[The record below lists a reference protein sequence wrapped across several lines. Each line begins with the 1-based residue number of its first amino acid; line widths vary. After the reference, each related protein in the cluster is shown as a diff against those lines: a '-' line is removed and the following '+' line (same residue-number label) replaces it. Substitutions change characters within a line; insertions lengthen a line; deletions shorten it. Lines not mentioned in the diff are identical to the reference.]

1 MSLISVGE
9 VSGRADVMG
18 SRTVQPAFIRPLR
31 RLRRTCGPAEVAG
44 NIRGEHVTRLTV
56 SKAVYE
62 PSPHPRKIAT
72 MADTAMNSASNPATH
87 TASTDLAA
95 ELRADVRRVSTLLG
109 ESLVRQHGPE
119 LLDLVEQ
126 VRLLTK
132 ESKEAARGG
141 AAATGPWSAH
151 DVVAQ
156 VRELLASLPLEQ
168 ATELVRAFAFYFHLV
183 NAAEQVHRVRGLRT
197 RPEKDGWLARAVSEI
212 AAQAGAGVLQDVVN
226 DLDVRPIFTAHPTE
240 ASRRSVLDK
249 IRKLSDVLAE
259 PTAEGTSA
267 RHRQDRQLSEII
279 DQMWQT
285 DELRQVRPTPVD
297 EARNAIYY
305 LSGILTDAM
314 PEMLTD
320 LSELLSEHGVS
331 LPPRNAP
338 IRFGSWI
345 GGDRDGNPN
354 VTAAVTREILQI
366 QNQHAIRI
374 SIAMIDE
381 LISVLSN
388 STALAG
394 VDQELLDSIDADL
407 KKLPG
412 LDRRVLEL
420 NAQEPY
426 RLKLTCIKAK
436 LINTGKRVAAGSAHE
451 PGRDYTAAEGLLAEL
466 EVLEVSLRKHS
477 AALAADGALARV
489 RRALASFGLHLATLD
504 IREHADHHHDAVGQL
519 MDRLG
524 GPGIRYAELS
534 RAERF
539 EVLGSELASR
549 RPLSGHP
556 IKLDGVADGTYDVFR
571 EIRRALRTYGPDVIE
586 TYIISM
592 TRGADDVLAAAV
604 LAREAGLVQ
613 IHGEAPYA
621 RIGFA
626 PLLETVEELRASA
639 EIVDLLL
646 SDPSYRDVVRLRGDV
661 QEIML
666 GYSDSNKESGVMTSQ
681 WEIHKTQ
688 RKLRDVAAKHGVRVR
703 LFHGRG
709 GSVGRGGGPTYAA
722 IMAQPHGVL
731 EGEIKFTE
739 QGEVISDKYSLPELA
754 RENLELSLAAVMQG
768 SALHRSPRTSEDQRE
783 RYGHVM
789 ETVSDAA
796 FDRYRSLIGDPD
808 LPAYFLASTPV
819 EQLGSLNIGSRPSK
833 RPDSGAGLGGLR
845 AIPWVFGWT
854 QSRQIVPGWFGVG
867 SGLMAAREAG
877 HGAELAEMMDGWQ
890 FFRSVLSNVEMTLAK
905 TDLDIAGY
913 YVDTLVPQE
922 LRHLFQAIRAEYELT
937 VTEIQNLTG
946 ENVLLDAQPELRRS
960 LEVRDQYLDPI
971 SYLQVE
977 LLRRIRSE
985 GSDDS
990 VSNAEIDQRLQRA
1003 MLITV
1008 NGVAAGLR
1016 NTG

>member
-1 MSLISVGE
+1 
-9 VSGRADVMG
+9 
-18 SRTVQPAFIRPLR
+18 
-31 RLRRTCGPAEVAG
+31 
-44 NIRGEHVTRLTV
+44 
-56 SKAVYE
+56 
-62 PSPHPRKIAT
+62 
-72 MADTAMNSASNPATH
+72 MAH
-87 TASTDLAA
+87 TAAHSEPDLAS

-109 ESLVRQHGPE
+109 ESLVRQHGPD
-119 LLDLVEQ
+119 LLELVEQ

-141 AAATGPWSAH
+141 ADATGPWSAH
-151 DVVAQ
+151 DVVEQ
-156 VRELLASLPLEQ
+156 VRELLGSLPIEQ
-168 ATELVRAFAFYFHLV
+168 ATDLVRAFAFYFHLA
-183 NAAEQVHRVRGLRT
+183 NAAEQVHRVRGLRN
-197 RPEKDGWLARAVSEI
+197 RDEKDGWLAKAVNDI
-212 AAQAGAGVLQDVVN
+212 AEQAGPAALQDAVN
-226 DLDVRPIFTAHPTE
+226 NLDVRPIFTAHPTE

-249 IRKLSDVLAE
+249 VRKLSDVLSE
-259 PTAEGTSA
+259 HTLEGTSA
-267 RHRQDRQLSEII
+267 RRRQDRQLAEVI

-305 LSGILTDAM
+305 LGNILTDAM
-314 PEMLTD
+314 PAMLTD
-320 LSELLSEHGVS
+320 FAELLGEHGVT
-331 LPPRNAP
+331 LAGQDAP

-366 QNQHAIRI
+366 QNQNAVRI
-374 SIAMIDE
+374 SIGMVDE
-381 LISVLSN
+381 LISILSN
-388 STALAG
+388 STALAD
-394 VDQELLDSIDADL
+394 VDQELMDSLEVDL
-407 KKLPG
+407 RNLPG
-412 LDRRVLEL
+412 LDKRVLEL

-436 LINTGKRVAAGSAHE
+436 LINTGKRVAAGSNHE
-451 PGRDYTAAEGLLAEL
+451 HGRDYSGTPEL
-466 EVLEVSLRKHS
+466 IDDLDLVESSLRNHS

-489 RRALASFGLHLATLD
+489 RRAVSSFGLHLATLD

-524 GPGIRYAELS
+524 GPGVRYAELS
-534 RAERF
+534 REQRF

-556 IKLDGVADGTYDVFR
+556 ITLDGAANGTYDVFR
-571 EIRRALRTYGPDVIE
+571 EIRRALKTYGPDVIE

-604 LAREAGLVQ
+604 LAREAGLVNVV
-613 IHGEAPYA
+613 GENPYA
-621 RIGFA
+621 KIGFA

-639 EIVDLLL
+639 EIIDQLLA
-646 SDPSYRDVVRLRGDV
+646 DASYRELVRLRGDV
-661 QEIML
+661 QEVML

-688 RKLRDVAAKHGVRVR
+688 RKLRDIAAKHGVRVR

-709 GSVGRGGGPTYAA
+709 GSVGRGGGPTYDA
-722 IMAQPHGVL
+722 ILAQPNGVL

-754 RENLELSLAAVMQG
+754 RENLELSLAAVLQG
-768 SALHRSPRTSEDQRE
+768 SALHRDPRTSADQRE

-789 ETVSDAA
+789 ETISDAA
-796 FDRYRSLIGDPD
+796 FDRYRTLIDHPD
-808 LPAYFLASTPV
+808 LPAYFLSSTPV

-867 SGLMAAREAG
+867 SGLKAAREAG
-877 HGAELAEMMDGWQ
+877 NAEHLAEMTAHWN
-890 FFRSVLSNVEMTLAK
+890 FFRSVISNVEMTLAK

-913 YVDTLVPQE
+913 YVATLVPEE
-922 LRHLFQAIRAEYELT
+922 LHHLFRAIREEYDLT
-937 VTEIQNLTG
+937 VAEIQLLTG
-946 ENVLLDAQPELRRS
+946 EDLLLDAQPTLKRS
-960 LEVRDQYLDPI
+960 LEIRDQYLDPI

-977 LLRRIRSE
+977 LLRRVRAEAGTIS
-985 GSDDS
+985 G
-990 VSNAEIDQRLQRA
+990 AEIDERLQRA

>member
-1 MSLISVGE
+1 
-9 VSGRADVMG
+9 
-18 SRTVQPAFIRPLR
+18 
-31 RLRRTCGPAEVAG
+31 
-44 NIRGEHVTRLTV
+44 
-56 SKAVYE
+56 
-62 PSPHPRKIAT
+62 
-72 MADTAMNSASNPATH
+72 MAH
-87 TASTDLAA
+87 TATNPETDLAA

-141 AAATGPWSAH
+141 ADATGPWSAH

-156 VRELLASLPLEQ
+156 VRELLGSLPIEQ
-168 ATELVRAFAFYFHLV
+168 ATDLVRAFAFYFHLA

-197 RPEKDGWLARAVSEI
+197 RAEKDGWLAKTVAEI
-212 AAQAGAGVLQDVVN
+212 AGQAGPAVLQEVVN
-226 DLDVRPIFTAHPTE
+226 GLDVRPIFTAHPTE

-249 IRKLSDVLAE
+249 IRKLSDVLAQ
-259 PTAEGTSA
+259 PTAEGTTA
-267 RHRQDRQLSEII
+267 RRRQDRQLAEII

-305 LSGILTDAM
+305 LGGILTDAM
-314 PEMLTD
+314 PEMLTE
-320 LSELLSEHGVS
+320 LSELLGDHGVTLAS
-331 LPPRNAP
+331 KDAP

-374 SIAMIDE
+374 SIGMIDE
-381 LISVLSN
+381 LISILSN

-394 VDQELLDSIDADL
+394 ADRELLESIDADL

-412 LDRRVLEL
+412 LDKRVLEL

-436 LINTGKRVAAGSAHE
+436 LINTGKRVAANANHE
-451 PGRDYTAAEGLLAEL
+451 HGRDYNGTNELLADLEL
-466 EVLEVSLRKHS
+466 LELSLRNHS
-477 AALAADGALARV
+477 ASLAADGALARV
-489 RRALASFGLHLATLD
+489 RRAIASFGLHLATLD
-504 IREHADHHHDAVGQL
+504 IREHADHHHDVVGQL
-519 MDRLG
+519 MDRIG
-524 GPGIRYAELS
+524 GPGLRYAELS
-534 RAERF
+534 RKERF

-556 IKLDGVADGTYDVFR
+556 IKLDGAADGTYDVFR
-571 EIRRALRTYGPDVIE
+571 EIRRALRMYGPDVIE

-604 LAREAGLVQ
+604 IAREAGLVNLF
-613 IHGEAPYA
+613 GEKPYA
-621 RIGFA
+621 KIGFA

-639 EIVDLLL
+639 EIIDQLL
-646 SDPSYRDVVRLRGDV
+646 SDPSYRELVRLRGDI
-661 QEIML
+661 QEVML
-666 GYSDSNKESGVMTSQ
+666 GYSDSNKESGVLTSQ

-709 GSVGRGGGPTYAA
+709 GSVGRGGGPTYDA
-722 IMAQPHGVL
+722 ILAQPNGVL

-754 RENLELSLAAVMQG
+754 RENLELSLAAVLQG
-768 SALHRSPRTSEDQRE
+768 SALHRDPRTSEDQRE

-789 ETVSDAA
+789 ETISDAA
-796 FDRYRSLIGDPD
+796 FERYRNLIDHPD
-808 LPAYFLASTPV
+808 LPAYFMASTPV

-867 SGLMAAREAG
+867 SGLKAAREAG
-877 HGAELAEMMDGWQ
+877 NAAQLAEMMEHWH

-913 YVDTLVPQE
+913 YVDTLVPKD
-922 LRHLFQAIRAEYELT
+922 LHHLFRTIREEYELT
-937 VTEIQNLTG
+937 VAEVQNLTG
-946 ENVLLDAQPELRRS
+946 ERVLLDAQPTLKRS

-977 LLRRIRSE
+977 LLRRVRAES
-985 GSDDS
+985 GSIS
-990 VSNAEIDQRLQRA
+990 GAEIDERLQRA

>member
-1 MSLISVGE
+1 
-9 VSGRADVMG
+9 
-18 SRTVQPAFIRPLR
+18 
-31 RLRRTCGPAEVAG
+31 
-44 NIRGEHVTRLTV
+44 
-56 SKAVYE
+56 
-62 PSPHPRKIAT
+62 
-72 MADTAMNSASNPATH
+72 MADTATNSA
-87 TASTDLAA
+87 TDLAS

-141 AAATGPWSAH
+141 ADATGPWSAH
-151 DVVAQ
+151 DVVEQ
-156 VRELLASLPLEQ
+156 VRELLGSLPIEQ
-168 ATELVRAFAFYFHLV
+168 ATDLVRAFAFYFHLA

-197 RPEKDGWLARAVSEI
+197 RQEKDGWLAKAVSDI
-212 AAQAGAGVLQDVVN
+212 AAQAGPAVLQEVVN
-226 DLDVRPIFTAHPTE
+226 GLDVRPIFTAHPTE

-249 IRKLSDVLAE
+249 VRKLSDVLAQ
-259 PTAEGTSA
+259 PTREGTTS
-267 RHRQDRQLSEII
+267 RRRQDRQLAEII

-305 LSGILTDAM
+305 LGGILTDAM
-314 PEMLTD
+314 PEMLTELSD
-320 LSELLSEHGVS
+320 LLGEHGVTLAS
-331 LPPRNAP
+331 QNAP

-366 QNQHAIRI
+366 QNQHAVRI
-374 SIAMIDE
+374 SIGMIDD
-381 LISVLSN
+381 LISILSN

-394 VDQELLDSIDADL
+394 ADRELLESIDADL

-436 LINTGKRVAAGSAHE
+436 LINTGKRVAAGSNHE
-451 PGRDYTAAEGLLAEL
+451 HGRDYNATDELLTDLEL
-466 EVLEVSLRKHS
+466 LELSLRNHS
-477 AALAADGALARV
+477 ASLAADGALARV
-489 RRALASFGLHLATLD
+489 RRAVASFGLHLATLD

-524 GPGIRYAELS
+524 GPGLRYAELS
-534 RAERF
+534 REERF

-604 LAREAGLVQ
+604 LAREAGLVNLF
-613 IHGEAPYA
+613 GEAPYA

-639 EIVDLLL
+639 EIVDRLL
-646 SDPSYRDVVRLRGDV
+646 SVPSYRDLVRLRGDV

-709 GSVGRGGGPTYAA
+709 GSVGRGGGPTYDA
-722 IMAQPHGVL
+722 IMAQPNGVL

-754 RENLELSLAAVMQG
+754 RENLELSLAAVLQG
-768 SALHRSPRTSEDQRE
+768 SALHRSPA
-783 RYGHVM
+783 H
-789 ETVSDAA
+789 
-796 FDRYRSLIGDPD
+796 
-808 LPAYFLASTPV
+808 
-819 EQLGSLNIGSRPSK
+819 
-833 RPDSGAGLGGLR
+833 
-845 AIPWVFGWT
+845 
-854 QSRQIVPGWFGVG
+854 
-867 SGLMAAREAG
+867 
-877 HGAELAEMMDGWQ
+877 
-890 FFRSVLSNVEMTLAK
+890 
-905 TDLDIAGY
+905 
-913 YVDTLVPQE
+913 
-922 LRHLFQAIRAEYELT
+922 
-937 VTEIQNLTG
+937 
-946 ENVLLDAQPELRRS
+946 LRRPARA
-960 LEVRDQYLDPI
+960 VRTRDGNH
-971 SYLQVE
+971 
-977 LLRRIRSE
+977 LRL
-985 GSDDS
+985 
-990 VSNAEIDQRLQRA
+990 RL
-1003 MLITV
+1003 
-1008 NGVAAGLR
+1008 
-1016 NTG
+1016 

>member
-1 MSLISVGE
+1 
-9 VSGRADVMG
+9 
-18 SRTVQPAFIRPLR
+18 
-31 RLRRTCGPAEVAG
+31 
-44 NIRGEHVTRLTV
+44 
-56 SKAVYE
+56 
-62 PSPHPRKIAT
+62 
-72 MADTAMNSASNPATH
+72 MAH
-87 TASTDLAA
+87 TATAPETDLAS

-141 AAATGPWSAH
+141 AHATGPWSAH

-156 VRELLASLPLEQ
+156 VRELLGSLPIEQ
-168 ATELVRAFAFYFHLV
+168 ATDLVRAFAFYFHLA

-197 RPEKDGWLARAVSEI
+197 RAEKDGWLAKTVADI
-212 AAQAGAGVLQDVVN
+212 AAQAGPDVLQEVVN
-226 DLDVRPIFTAHPTE
+226 GLDVRPIFTAHPTE

-249 IRKLSDVLAE
+249 IRKLSDVLSH
-259 PTAEGTSA
+259 PTAEGSTA
-267 RHRQDRQLSEII
+267 RRRQDRQLAEII

-305 LSGILTDAM
+305 LGGILTDAM
-314 PEMLTD
+314 PEMLSE
-320 LSELLSEHGVS
+320 LSELLGEHGVTLAS
-331 LPPRNAP
+331 KDAP

-366 QNQHAIRI
+366 QNQSAIRI
-374 SIAMIDE
+374 SIGMIDE
-381 LISVLSN
+381 LISILSN

-394 VDQELLDSIDADL
+394 ADDALLESIDEDL
-407 KKLPG
+407 QKLPG
-412 LDRRVLEL
+412 LDKRVLEL

-436 LINTGKRVAAGSAHE
+436 LINTGKRVAANSNHE
-451 PGRDYTAAEGLLAEL
+451 HGRDYNGTDELLADLHLLEL
-466 EVLEVSLRKHS
+466 SLRNHS
-477 AALAADGALARV
+477 AALAADGSLARV
-489 RRALASFGLHLATLD
+489 RRAIASFGLHLATLD

-519 MDRLG
+519 MDRIG
-524 GPGIRYAELS
+524 GPGLRYAELS
-534 RAERF
+534 RKERF

-556 IKLDGVADGTYDVFR
+556 IKLDGAADGTYDVFR
-571 EIRRALRTYGPDVIE
+571 EIRRALRMYGPDVIE

-604 LAREAGLVQ
+604 LAREAGLVNLF
-613 IHGEAPYA
+613 GDKPYA
-621 RIGFA
+621 RLGFA

-639 EIVDLLL
+639 EIVDQLL
-646 SDPSYRDVVRLRGDV
+646 SDPSYRELVRLRGDI
-661 QEIML
+661 QEVML

-709 GSVGRGGGPTYAA
+709 GSVGRGGGPTYDA
-722 IMAQPHGVL
+722 ILAQPNGVL

-754 RENLELSLAAVMQG
+754 RENLELSLAAVLQG
-768 SALHRSPRTSEDQRE
+768 SALHRNPRTSEDQRE

-789 ETVSDAA
+789 EVISDAA
-796 FDRYRSLIGDPD
+796 FDRYRKLIDHPD
-808 LPAYFLASTPV
+808 LPAYFMASTPV

-867 SGLMAAREAG
+867 SGLKAAREAG
-877 HGAELAEMMDGWQ
+877 HSAQLVEMMDHWH

-905 TDLDIAGY
+905 TDMDIAGY
-913 YVDTLVPQE
+913 YVATLVPEE
-922 LRHLFQAIRAEYELT
+922 LHHLFRTIREEYELT
-937 VTEIQNLTG
+937 VAEVRKLTG
-946 ENVLLDAQPELRRS
+946 ENLLLDAQPTLKRS
-960 LEVRDQYLDPI
+960 LEIRDQYLDPI

-977 LLRRIRSE
+977 LLRRIRTEAGIS
-985 GSDDS
+985 G
-990 VSNAEIDQRLQRA
+990 AEIDERLQRA

>member
-1 MSLISVGE
+1 MV
-9 VSGRADVMG
+9 
-18 SRTVQPAFIRPLR
+18 
-31 RLRRTCGPAEVAG
+31 
-44 NIRGEHVTRLTV
+44 
-56 SKAVYE
+56 
-62 PSPHPRKIAT
+62 
-72 MADTAMNSASNPATH
+72 DTAQNPE
-87 TASTDLAA
+87 TDLAA

-141 AAATGPWSAH
+141 ADATGPWSAH

-156 VRELLASLPLEQ
+156 VRELLASLPLDQ
-168 ATELVRAFAFYFHLV
+168 ATDLVRAFAFYFHLA

-197 RPEKDGWLARAVSEI
+197 RQEKDGWLAKAVADI
-212 AAQAGAGVLQDVVN
+212 AVQAGPHVLQDVVN
-226 DLDVRPIFTAHPTE
+226 ELDVRPIFTAHPTE

-249 IRKLSDVLAE
+249 IRKLSDILAE
-259 PTAEGTSA
+259 STVEGTTA
-267 RHRQDRQLSEII
+267 RRRQDRQLAEII

-305 LSGILTDAM
+305 LNSILTDAM
-314 PEMLTD
+314 PEMLSE
-320 LSELLSEHGVS
+320 LSELLAEHGVELS
-331 LPPRNAP
+331 SSTAP

-354 VTAAVTREILQI
+354 VTAAVTREILQL
-366 QNQHAIRI
+366 QNQNAVRL
-374 SIAMIDE
+374 SIALIDE

-388 STALAG
+388 STALFGA
-394 VDQELLDSIDADL
+394 DQELVDSIAQDL

-412 LDRRVLEL
+412 LDKRILEL

-436 LINTGKRVAAGSAHE
+436 LINTGRRVASGAHHE
-451 PGRDYTAAEGLLAEL
+451 PGRDYTSTTEVLSEL
-466 EVLEVSLRKHS
+466 ELLERSLKNHS
-477 AALAADGALARV
+477 ASLAADGALGRV
-489 RRALASFGLHLATLD
+489 RRAIASYGLHLATLD

-519 MDRLG
+519 VDRVGELG
-524 GPGIRYAELS
+524 RPYADLS
-534 RAERF
+534 REERF
-539 EVLGSELASR
+539 AFLSAELASR

-556 IKLDGVADGTYDVFR
+556 IKLDGAADGTYDVFR
-571 EIRRALRTYGPDVIE
+571 EIRQALRTYGPDVVE

-604 LAREAGLVQ
+604 LAREAGLVNLY
-613 IHGEAPYA
+613 GNATYA
-621 RIGFA
+621 KIGFA

-639 EIVDLLL
+639 EIVDQLL
-646 SDPSYRDVVRLRGDV
+646 SDPSYRELVHLRGDI

-688 RKLRDVAAKHGVRVR
+688 RKLRDVAAKHGVNVR

-709 GSVGRGGGPTYAA
+709 GSVGRGGGPTYDA
-722 IMAQPHGVL
+722 ILAQPNGVL
-731 EGEIKFTE
+731 EGSIKFTE

-754 RENLELSLAAVMQG
+754 RENLELSLAAVLQG
-768 SALHRSPRTSEDQRE
+768 SALHRTPRTSDDERE
-783 RYGHVM
+783 RYGEVM
-789 ETVSDAA
+789 ETISDAA
-796 FDRYRSLIGDPD
+796 FARYRSLIDDPD
-808 LPAYFLASTPV
+808 LPEYFLASTPV

-867 SGLMAAREAG
+867 SGLKAAREAG
-877 HGAELAEMMDGWQ
+877 NGAQLAEMMEKWN
-890 FFRSVLSNVEMTLAK
+890 FFRSVISNVEMTLAK
-905 TDLDIAGY
+905 TDMEIASH
-913 YVDTLVPQE
+913 YVTSLVPAE
-922 LRHLFQAIRAEYELT
+922 LHRLFHAIRAEYELT
-937 VTEIQNLTG
+937 VAEVELLTG
-946 ENVLLDAQPELRRS
+946 ESELLEAQPTLKRS
-960 LEVRDQYLDPI
+960 LEIRDQYLDPI

-977 LLRRIRSE
+977 LLRRVREQAAKASE
-985 GSDDS
+985 GTQ
-990 VSNAEIDQRLQRA
+990 AEIDERLQRA

>member
-1 MSLISVGE
+1 
-9 VSGRADVMG
+9 
-18 SRTVQPAFIRPLR
+18 
-31 RLRRTCGPAEVAG
+31 
-44 NIRGEHVTRLTV
+44 
-56 SKAVYE
+56 
-62 PSPHPRKIAT
+62 
-72 MADTAMNSASNPATH
+72 MAH
-87 TASTDLAA
+87 TATPPETDLAS

-141 AAATGPWSAH
+141 AHATGPWSAH

-156 VRELLASLPLEQ
+156 VRELLGSLPIEQ
-168 ATELVRAFAFYFHLV
+168 ATDLVRAFAFYFHLA

-197 RPEKDGWLARAVSEI
+197 RAEKDGWLAKTVADI
-212 AAQAGAGVLQDVVN
+212 AAQAGPDVLQEVVN
-226 DLDVRPIFTAHPTE
+226 GLDVRPIFTAHPTE

-249 IRKLSDVLAE
+249 IRKLSDVLSQS
-259 PTAEGTSA
+259 TAEGSTA
-267 RHRQDRQLSEII
+267 RRRQDRQLAEII

-305 LSGILTDAM
+305 LGGILTDAM
-314 PEMLTD
+314 PEMLSE
-320 LSELLSEHGVS
+320 LSELLGEHGVTLAS
-331 LPPRNAP
+331 KDAP

-366 QNQHAIRI
+366 QNQSAIRI
-374 SIAMIDE
+374 SIGMIDE
-381 LISVLSN
+381 LISILSN

-394 VDQELLDSIDADL
+394 ADQPLLESIDEDL

-412 LDRRVLEL
+412 LDKRVLEL

-436 LINTGKRVAAGSAHE
+436 LINTGKRVAANSNHE
-451 PGRDYTAAEGLLAEL
+451 HGRDYSGTEELLADLNLLEL
-466 EVLEVSLRKHS
+466 SLRNHS
-477 AALAADGALARV
+477 AALAADGSLARV
-489 RRALASFGLHLATLD
+489 RRAIASFGLHLATLD

-519 MDRLG
+519 MDRIG
-524 GPGIRYAELS
+524 GPGLRYAELS
-534 RAERF
+534 REERF

-556 IKLDGVADGTYDVFR
+556 IKLDGAADGTYDVFR
-571 EIRRALRTYGPDVIE
+571 EIRRALRMYGPDVIE

-604 LAREAGLVQ
+604 LAREAGLVNLF
-613 IHGEAPYA
+613 GDKPYA
-621 RIGFA
+621 KLGFA

-639 EIVDLLL
+639 EIVDQLL
-646 SDPSYRDVVRLRGDV
+646 SDPSYRELVRLRGDI
-661 QEIML
+661 QEVML

-709 GSVGRGGGPTYAA
+709 GSVGRGGGPTYDA
-722 IMAQPHGVL
+722 ILAQPNGVL

-754 RENLELSLAAVMQG
+754 RENLELSLAAVLQG
-768 SALHRSPRTSEDQRE
+768 SALHRNPRTSEDQRE

-789 ETVSDAA
+789 EAISDAA
-796 FDRYRSLIGDPD
+796 FDRYRKLIDHPD
-808 LPAYFLASTPV
+808 LPAYFMASTPV

-867 SGLMAAREAG
+867 SGLKAAREAG
-877 HGAELAEMMDGWQ
+877 HSAQLVEMIDHWN
-890 FFRSVLSNVEMTLAK
+890 FFKSVLSNVEMTLAK
-905 TDLDIAGY
+905 TDMDIAGY
-913 YVDTLVPQE
+913 YVSTLVPEE
-922 LRHLFQAIRAEYELT
+922 LHHLFRTIREEYELT
-937 VTEIQNLTG
+937 VAEVRKLTG
-946 ENVLLDAQPELRRS
+946 ENILLDAQPTLKRS
-960 LEVRDQYLDPI
+960 LEIRDQYLDPI

-977 LLRRIRSE
+977 LLRRIRTE
-985 GSDDS
+985 GGISG
-990 VSNAEIDQRLQRA
+990 AEIDERLQRA